1 MDLRVQKISGILI
14 NMEIDHGTF
23 VRQFV
28 ETFNKKESAALAPF
42 LHPDIVFLAY
52 GDDDVLGLDAV
63 LALWD
68 RVFCNFET
76 IRFET
81 LHQAVNGDVVIAEQ
95 IHGLGLPGKSPA
107 PVMNMAIYEMRDGKI
122 AAWRDYT
129 NPVKAGEVLAA

>member
-1 MDLRVQKISGILI
+1 
-14 NMEIDHGTF
+14 MENNYDAF

-28 ETFNKKESAALAPF
+28 QAFNLKDSSALAPF
-42 LHPDIVFLAY
+42 LHPDVEFLAY
-52 GDDDVLGLDAV
+52 GDDEVVGLDAV

-68 RVFCNFET
+68 GVFQNFEQ

-81 LHQAVNGDVVIAEQ
+81 VHQAVNGDVVIAEQ
-95 IHGLGLPGKSPA
+95 IHGLGLPGKAPA

-129 NPVKAGEVLAA
+129 NPAKASEVLAA

>member
-1 MDLRVQKISGILI
+1 
-14 NMEIDHGTF
+14 MEIDHDTF

-28 ETFNKKESAALAPF
+28 EAFNEKDSAALAPF
-42 LHPDIVFLAY
+42 LHPDVVFLAY

-68 RVFCNFET
+68 GVFGNFET

-122 AAWRDYT
+122 AAWRDYS
-129 NPVKAGEVLAA
+129 NPIKAGEVLAA